1 MMKRRLRLAIL
12 SAASLLLGPATLP
25 APKNSAAFPREFA
38 TEVKTSN
45 GFAIWDVTWKKGK
58 STGMRELAL
67 DQVTVTLT
75 EGAVKVSRSDG
86 SWDIQQRRF
95 GSVSFQS
102 KGTIVEEEGVS
113 DAPSRAIVFQIQ
125 DVAPTKWPTTE
136 GVPGMFPR
144 VGAVELFETDRIR
157 IWDSA
162 WKPGERIER
171 HLHYIETAAVFL
183 DGGVIRTIENGASNR
198 PSARKSGDVIVSP
211 PIKVPHEEEQVEGT
225 PRAIWVEF
233 K

>member
-1 MMKRRLRLAIL
+1 MRGRLGGAIL
-12 SAASLLLGPATLP
+12 SAASLLLGARPLP
-25 APKNSAAFPREFA
+25 ARKYSPAFPPEFA

-75 EGAVKVSRSDG
+75 EGAVKVIRSDG

-102 KGTIVEEEGVS
+102 KGTVVEEEGVS
-113 DAPSRAIVFQIQ
+113 DVPSRAIVFQIQ

-157 IWDSA
+157 VWDA
-162 WKPGERIER
+162 EWRPGERIGR

-183 DGGVIRTIENGASNR
+183 NDGMIRTIENGVPNP
-198 PSARKSGDVIVSP
+198 PSTRKTGDVVISP

>member
-1 MMKRRLRLAIL
+1 MRGRLGVAIL
-12 SAASLLLGPATLP
+12 SAASLLVGATSLP
-25 APKNSAAFPREFA
+25 ARKFLPAFPREFA

-58 STGMRELAL
+58 STGMRELGL

-86 SWDIQQRRF
+86 SWDIQQRRL

-102 KGTIVEEEGVS
+102 KGTVVEEEGVS

-125 DVAPTKWPTTE
+125 DMAPTKWPTTE

-157 IWDSA
+157 VWDA
-162 WKPGERIER
+162 KWRPGERIGR

-183 DGGVIRTIENGASNR
+183 NGGMIRTIENGVPNP
-198 PSARKSGDVIVSP
+198 PSARNAGDVVVSP

>member
-1 MMKRRLRLAIL
+1 MRGRLGVAIL
-12 SAASLLLGPATLP
+12 SAAWLLVGAASLP
-25 APKNSAAFPREFA
+25 ARKYSPAFPREFA

-45 GFAIWDVTWKKGK
+45 GFAIWDVTWKKAK

-75 EGAVKVSRSDG
+75 EGAVKVIRSDG

-102 KGTIVEEEGVS
+102 KGTVVEEEGVS

-157 IWDSA
+157 LWDA
-162 WKPGERIER
+162 EWRPGERLGR

-183 DGGVIRTIENGASNR
+183 NGGMIRTIENGVPNS
-198 PSARKSGDVIVSP
+198 PSTRKTGDVVISP
-211 PIKVPHEEEQVEGT
+211 PLKVPHEEEQVEGT

>member
-1 MMKRRLRLAIL
+1 MRGRLGVAIL
-12 SAASLLLGPATLP
+12 SAASLLVGATSVPARKYSP
-25 APKNSAAFPREFA
+25 AFPREFA

-75 EGAVKVSRSDG
+75 EGAVKVIRSDG

-102 KGTIVEEEGVS
+102 KGTVVEEQGMS

-125 DVAPTKWPTTE
+125 DTTPTKWPTTE

-157 IWDSA
+157 VWDAEWS
-162 WKPGERIER
+162 PGERIGR

-183 DGGVIRTIENGASNR
+183 NGGMIRTIENGVPNP
-198 PSARKSGDVIVSP
+198 PSARKTGDVILSP
-211 PIKVPHEEEQVEGT
+211 PLKVPHEEEQVEGT